1 MENFQHSLSAHLSV
15 QCSDNSKSQLIVL
28 ILPAM
33 GAPTRLYKRLYEGI
47 LQADLGVAIMNLRG
61 EGLLKKEQLVS
72 NGNFGY
78 VELLKD
84 IDDVIAFITQK
95 YPNKSIITIGH
106 SLGGQLGCLYSC
118 HENSDVLAST
128 VIAGGNVGYYSWTG
142 MARLKTFFVTQFFG
156 IISMLIGWFPGEKI
170 GFGGNQPKNIMI
182 DWSRNART
190 GIYKLINQKIDY
202 EMVSKDVKSLFLG
215 IVIANDFFAPYS
227 STKSLLDK
235 FSSSDRKIFTIKADC
250 FKEVTPNHFS
260 WLKEPEPAI
269 NTFVSWLREKGLD
282 RIACKSMG

>member
-1 MENFQHSLSAHLSV
+1 MGDFQHSLSAHLAVHGSEL
-15 QCSDNSKSQLIVL
+15 SESQLIIL

-33 GAPTRLYKRLYEGI
+33 GAPTKLYKRLYEGI
-47 LQADLGVAIMNLRG
+47 LQAGFGVAIMNLRG
-61 EGLLKKEQLVS
+61 EGLLRKEQLVS
-72 NGNFGY
+72 DGNFGY

-84 IDDVIAFITQK
+84 VDDVIAFIRHK
-95 YPNKSIITIGH
+95 YPDKSIVTIGH

-118 HENSDVLAST
+118 HKNSYVLASA
-128 VIAGGNVGYYSWTG
+128 VIAGGNVGYHSWTG
-142 MARLKTFFVTQFFG
+142 LARLKTFFVTQVFG
-156 IISMLIGWFPGEKI
+156 IIARLIGWFPGKKI
-170 GFGGNQPKNIMI
+170 GFGGNQPKNIMV

-190 GIYKLINQKIDY
+190 GIYKLINQRIDY
-202 EMVSKDVKSLFLG
+202 ELVSKEVKLSFLG

-235 FSSSDRKIFTIKADC
+235 FSSSDRKIFTVKADS

-269 NTFVSWLREKGLD
+269 NIFASWLREKGLD
-282 RIACKSMG
+282 KMACR